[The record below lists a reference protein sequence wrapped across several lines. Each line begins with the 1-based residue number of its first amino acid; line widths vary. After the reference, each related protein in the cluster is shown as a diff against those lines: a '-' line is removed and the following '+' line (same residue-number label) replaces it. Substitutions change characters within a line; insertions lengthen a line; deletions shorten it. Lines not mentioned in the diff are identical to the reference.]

1 MCFKC
6 VAKKM
11 TEAQLLRTFEF
22 AQNNIGLARSVGNDD
37 GVKKFTI
44 EMFITRMV
52 YKNREREML
61 AQLNAGQSILMEYL
75 EKKRKKHK

>member
-6 VAKKM
+6 VAEKM

-37 GVKKFTI
+37 GVSKFTI
-44 EMFITRMV
+44 EMFITSMV
-52 YKNREREML
+52 WRNREREL
-61 AQLNAGQSILMEYL
+61 IAQLNAGQSVLMDFLKQTKEQ
-75 EKKRKKHK
+75 